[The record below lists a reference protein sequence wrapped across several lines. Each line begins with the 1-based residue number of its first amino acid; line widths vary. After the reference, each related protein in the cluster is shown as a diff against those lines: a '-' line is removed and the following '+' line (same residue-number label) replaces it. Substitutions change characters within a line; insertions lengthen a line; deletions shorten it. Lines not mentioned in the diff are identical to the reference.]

1 MRGSV
6 FIYDYVHKLYYDCN
20 EYHLELVLTLTD
32 TVWHAMVCDVYFLFS
47 KIL

>member
-20 EYHLELVLTLTD
+20 EYHLELVLTLS
-32 TVWHAMVCDVYFLFS
+32 LKPKLS
-47 KIL
+47 ILKTTMKNVLSM